1 MDALSGTTM
10 TALGTLLLRVIG
22 AGIVLLIGWLVS
34 KWLARLVLKLLH
46 RLDLDNRMEK
56 SAGDE
61 GVPQV
66 EEILS
71 KIVYYILM
79 LFVLVAVFEIL
90 GLTIITEP
98 LNALLATIGAYM
110 PLFIAG
116 VVLIVAAWIVAVI
129 LRGLT
134 RRLLEGAGI
143 DKRVGDETGAD
154 SNSVSKAVS
163 EAVYWLV
170 WLIFLPAILG
180 AFGLQSLVAPLT
192 NMWVEI
198 LAYIPQLI
206 AAAVIF
212 VVGYFVARIVR
223 RIVVSFLVAIGTD
236 DFSDR
241 IGLGKMLGKQ
251 NLSGLLGLITFI
263 LILIPII
270 IAGLE
275 ALGFEALTAPLS
287 AMLETTFTAIPA
299 ILAAALILIVAYV
312 IGKLLGELVASV
324 LEGVGF
330 DNILMTLGLTKESNT
345 GRMTPS
351 QIVGYLV
358 MIGVVYLAALSASSM
373 LELPALTL
381 VLTGFFAFAVRIL
394 VGLVIFGLGLWLAGL
409 LVKVVDA
416 SDWPQKNLASIFVR
430 VVVIA
435 LATAMALSQMGLAD
449 SIINMAFGLTL
460 GAAALAVALA
470 FGLGGREVAGRELEG
485 WVGVLHDE
493 GIQELSD
500 SAESPE

>member
-1 MDALSGTTM
+1 
-10 TALGTLLLRVIG
+10 
-22 AGIVLLIGWLVS
+22 
-34 KWLARLVLKLLH
+34 
-46 RLDLDNRMEK
+46 
-56 SAGDE
+56 
-61 GVPQV
+61 
-66 EEILS
+66 
-71 KIVYYILM
+71 
-79 LFVLVAVFEIL
+79 
-90 GLTIITEP
+90 
-98 LNALLATIGAYM
+98 
-110 PLFIAG
+110 
-116 VVLIVAAWIVAVI
+116 
-129 LRGLT
+129 
-134 RRLLEGAGI
+134 
-143 DKRVGDETGAD
+143 
-154 SNSVSKAVS
+154 
-163 EAVYWLV
+163 
-170 WLIFLPAILG
+170 
-180 AFGLQSLVAPLT
+180 
-192 NMWVEI
+192 
-198 LAYIPQLI
+198 
-206 AAAVIF
+206 
-212 VVGYFVARIVR
+212 
-223 RIVVSFLVAIGTD
+223 
-236 DFSDR
+236 
-241 IGLGKMLGKQ
+241 MLGKQ

-358 MIGVVYLAALSASSM
+358 MLGVVYLAALSASSM